1 MALCR
6 INRKDLRRFG
16 IIFGIALTVVG
27 TIHLLRGNVD
37 VYPWFYVVGVL
48 IFALGI
54 FIPVALMP
62 IHFVLK
68 KVLEVIREFTAR
80 LVLLLLFYFVLTPIS
95 LIARL
100 FGKHFLDINWRRKS
114 DTYWIPKEP
123 PKDGIERYEKQF

>member
-6 INRKDLRRFG
+6 INRKELRRFG
-16 IIFGIALTVVG
+16 IIFGIALIIVG
-27 TIHLLRGNVD
+27 TIHLLKGNAD
-37 VYPWFYVVGVL
+37 AYPWFYMAGAL

-54 FIPVALMP
+54 FIPVALTP

>member
-1 MALCR
+1 MHQ
-6 INRKDLRRFG
+6 ISKKDLRRFG

-68 KVLEVIREFTAR
+68 KVLEVIREFTTR
-80 LVLLLLFYFVLTPIS
+80 LVLLLLFYFVLTPIG

-100 FGKHFLDINWRRKS
+100 FRKNFLDINWKRKS
-114 DTYWIPKEP
+114 DSYWIKKEQP
-123 PKDGIERYEKQF
+123 SEGAERYEKQF